1 MFFDDH
7 DDTTEA
13 VRADSIEPDFADV
26 QQYEEPA
33 EAVRVKTV
41 GMTLVHELPAR
52 VANSRTLTVADAQQ
66 GDAGA
71 AVEIIGDGD
80 ERRKYLKILC
90 TGQPIYVG
98 HDKQSVIAGTAAVL
112 PAGVLLELPT
122 SAPIMVRCA
131 TPAQT
136 AVVSYWAGYWAD

>member
-7 DDTTEA
+7 AETVERVGPDA
-13 VRADSIEPDFADV
+13 IEPDYDDV
-26 QQYEEPA
+26 QQSDEA
-33 EAVRVKTV
+33 VEAVRVKTV

-52 VANSRTLTVADAQQ
+52 VANSRSLSVSDVLQADA
-66 GDAGA
+66 A
-71 AVEIIGDGD
+71 AAIETLGDGD
-80 ERRKYLKILC
+80 DRRKYLKLIC

-98 HDKQSVIAGTAAVL
+98 HDKQSVLAGTAAIL
-112 PAGVLLELPT
+112 PAGLLLELPT
-122 SAPIMVRCA
+122 SAPIYVRCA